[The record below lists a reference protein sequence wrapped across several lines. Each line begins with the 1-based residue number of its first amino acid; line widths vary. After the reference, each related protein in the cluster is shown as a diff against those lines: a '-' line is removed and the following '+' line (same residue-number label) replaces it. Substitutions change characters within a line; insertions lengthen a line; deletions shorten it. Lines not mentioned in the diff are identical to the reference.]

1 MTLIC
6 LLPNWVENW
15 LTWLQLCSSQRRQ
28 ENTLVKILMNTEI
41 TLESLD
47 PHGLSPLKR
56 AGGGGEGGWDCFV
69 DVCQCCLLSRFFPQS
84 PPTPSPSH
92 CTPSTSS
99 NSALP
104 PPPPQQVKQPWDWIS
119 YVFCV
124 KYIPHFVYP
133 CICWWTLDWFHL
145 LAIMNNAVMN
155 WSVQIIV
162 QIPVFKYLWFMP

>member
-1 MTLIC
+1 MTLTC

-47 PHGLSPLKR
+47 PHGLSPLER

-69 DVCQCCLLSRFFPQS
+69 DMCQCCLLSRFFPQS

-104 PPPPQQVKQPWDWIS
+104 PPHHNKWSNLGTEFLMYSVLSTYHISFIHASVDELWIGS
-119 YVFCV
+119 TFWLLW
-124 KYIPHFVYP
+124 IMLLWTGVY
-133 CICWWTLDWFHL
+133 
-145 LAIMNNAVMN
+145 
-155 WSVQIIV
+155 
-162 QIPVFKYLWFMP
+162 K